1 MLMVAWRLMTSGE
14 SGFSFEGSIVARS
27 CFARCELF
35 EAGAA
40 GSSEI
45 LAAAMAAVGGAVA
58 AIALR
63 SASAVSGQ
71 PCFTAGT
78 TGPVIRISFAVVASV
93 HVAPCDCRAAPVAF

>member
-45 LAAAMAAVGGAVA
+45 LAAAMAAVGGAIA
-58 AIALR
+58 AILR
-63 SASAVSGQ
+63 SASVSPRK
-71 PCFTAGT
+71 PCPGDIA
-78 TGPVIRISFAVVASV
+78 
-93 HVAPCDCRAAPVAF
+93 RATSA

>member
-45 LAAAMAAVGGAVA
+45 LAAAMAAVGGAIA
-58 AIALR
+58 AIPAR
-63 SASAVSGQ
+63 SALAVSLAKDSRLLG
-71 PCFTAGT
+71 G
-78 TGPVIRISFAVVASV
+78 
-93 HVAPCDCRAAPVAF
+93 HRADHRYANFLGLSTI